1 MPTTYTG
8 AREIDVATTLNQIG
22 RWNVAAISG
31 GRVERLTADNG
42 RVSGVRLPVSYG
54 YAVEVWLDASDTY
67 TVRKTWTRS
76 GVTKVRDEWTNV
88 YADEV
93 GEVAYRASIR

>member
-8 AREIDVATTLNQIG
+8 AREIDVATTIEQIG

-42 RVSGVRLPVSYG
+42 RVAGIRLPVSYG

-67 TVRKTWTRS
+67 TVSKTWTRS